1 MPIWH
6 KPIIQNK
13 MVELKFKIGDEVV
26 RSKGDYVVGR
36 VGIVVA
42 IDEVKLRAQVDC
54 GIKTWVSF
62 NSLELTSIPYEII
75 PAYQKSKS
83 VFTNPKYKRLG

>member
-1 MPIWH
+1 MA
-6 KPIIQNK
+6 
-13 MVELKFKIGDEVV
+13 ELKFKIGDEVV
-26 RSKGDYVVGR
+26 RIKGDYVVGR

-42 IDEVKLRAQVDC
+42 INEKTLRAQVDC
-54 GIKTWVSF
+54 GIKTWVNF

-75 PAYQKSKS
+75 PSYQKSKS